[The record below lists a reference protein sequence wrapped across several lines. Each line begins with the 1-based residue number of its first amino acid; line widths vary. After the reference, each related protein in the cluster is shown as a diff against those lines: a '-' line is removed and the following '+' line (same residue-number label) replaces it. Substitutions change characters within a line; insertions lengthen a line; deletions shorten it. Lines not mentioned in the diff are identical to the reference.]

1 MKVNH
6 KISNVD
12 LIRISSFLE
21 HTNTLFESVEFIKNF
36 EILNILLFIH
46 RRELEGKSIGFKELR
61 NYVKKSDVYLSVLL
75 KNGLETNYL
84 TISRVAEDKRIK
96 HYHLTEKA
104 LSFFDDLGFKAD
116 YPSNLH

>member
-21 HTNTLFESVEFIKNF
+21 NTNKLFESVEFIKNF

-46 RRELEGKSIGFKELR
+46 RRELEGKNVRFKELQ
-61 NYVKKSDVYLSVLL
+61 NYVKKSDVYLSALL
-75 KNGLETNYL
+75 KNGLETNHL
-84 TISRVAEDKRIK
+84 SISRVEEDKRIK
-96 HYHLTEKA
+96 HYHLTEKS
-104 LSFFDDLGFKAD
+104 LLFFQSLGFKAD
-116 YPSNLH
+116 YPLNLN